1 MNKRSR
7 NSKGGGGGFAR
18 RRRDC
23 ARPRAGHRTQKGK
36 VLSAIFYRIDIFKGA
51 GNPGGGGGCV
61 TETGA
66 QRGRGSVLA
75 KDPPWRLRVEVT
87 SLFGEFWAEMRLCI
101 ALGNFQGYS
110 SLFLS

>member
-1 MNKRSR
+1 MHVGGVTVLAPGLGTGLKR
-7 NSKGGGGGFAR
+7 
-18 RRRDC
+18 
-23 ARPRAGHRTQKGK
+23 GK
-36 VLSAIFYRIDIFKGA
+36 FYLRYFTVLIFLKEREIQA
-51 GNPGGGGGCV
+51 GGGCV